1 MKPQKKS
8 KWNSNNKSAKTNKTH
23 LKKIKQEKM
32 KCESVKAL
40 KNILYNPWCN
50 PKKNI
55 VMETPQ
61 KYAQKCIPKGV
72 P

>member
-8 KWNSNNKSAKTNKTH
+8 KWNSNNKSEKTNKTH
-23 LKKIKQEKM
+23 FKKIKWEKM

-40 KNILYNPWCN
+40 KKSYIIHGATLKKILWLKT
-50 PKKNI
+50 PK
-55 VMETPQ
+55 